1 MKSFKSFVLENQK
14 LGWRKR
20 KLYYP
25 PMSDPNNPDE
35 LNPDWRGTD
44 SARRAIQTYGYGS
57 PEHLRVA
64 KMSGL
69 QLRRDRLQDLAAKN
83 PNNPKLKKRA
93 EQAHAE
99 FWKAL
104 AGMPER
110 STGYV
115 KKAKNE

>member
-1 MKSFKSFVLENQK
+1 MKSFKSFVLENNK

-20 KLYYP
+20 KEFYP

-35 LNPDWRGTD
+35 LNPNWRGSD
-44 SARRAIQTYGYGS
+44 MAADAIATHGRGS

-64 KMSGL
+64 GMSGL

-83 PNNPKLKKRA
+83 PNNPKLKKQA
-93 EQAHAE
+93 ETAHSQ

-104 AGMPER
+104 TGMPER

-115 KKAKNE
+115 KKAK